1 MPSLATMLE
10 LWELSESMNGV
21 KRLLIV
27 EPCPGGHHFIPY
39 LLFLARAAMA
49 RGMEVSLLTTRSA
62 TGHPAFQM
70 LQASLPRELEVAFMP
85 ELPASGQGGVFGL
98 LRGQWDYWKVV
109 AAGYAALPPQA
120 RPDHVFVLSMDG
132 LDRMVALRG
141 SPFGRTPF
149 SGLFVH
155 LKFHWASLGI
165 APPGRLPMLQ
175 QWLFARLLA
184 MPRVHALAT
193 IDASLPG
200 WWQPRHPR
208 HAAKLRHV
216 PDPGHV
222 RIHETRVQARAA
234 LGLDPEAF
242 VVMVYGNISAAKN
255 LAALLRAAALG
266 GPSPVMLVAGQV
278 ADAECRACLASESA
292 LALQAAGRLR
302 VFDQFV
308 DLELE
313 QRLFSAADVLWL
325 GYARQVWGQSA
336 VLAQAASAGRPVLA
350 REGGWIGWMTRRHG
364 LGLCVDPLDPDQ
376 VNAALAQLRPG
387 QPAAEAA
394 REAAARFADQR
405 SEAAFAAAMLR
416 CLPGA

>member
-1 MPSLATMLE
+1 M
-10 LWELSESMNGV
+10 
-21 KRLLIV
+21 KLLVV
-27 EPCPGGHHFIPY
+27 EPDPGGHHFIPY
-39 LLFLARAAMA
+39 LLFFARQAQA
-49 RGMEVSLLTTRSA
+49 RGIEVSLLTTEAA
-62 TGHPAFQM
+62 TRHPAMAM
-70 LQASLPRELEVAFMP
+70 LQAGLARPLQVHPMPGLAVASGRRVAGLLQAQWNYWQAVATGFRN
-85 ELPASGQGGVFGL
+85 LPA
-98 LRGQWDYWKVV
+98 D
-109 AAGYAALPPQA
+109 A

-165 APPGRLPMLQ
+165 APPGRLPKLQ

-184 MPRVHALAT
+184 MRRVHALAT
-193 IDASLPG
+193 IDASLPD
-200 WWQPRHPR
+200 WWRPRHPR

-222 RIHETRVQARAA
+222 RIHETRAQARAA
-234 LGLDPEAF
+234 LGLDPAAF

-266 GPSPVMLVAGQV
+266 GPSPVVLVAGQV

-302 VFDQFV
+302 VFDRFV

-350 REGGWIGWMTRRHG
+350 REGGWIGWMTRHHA
-364 LGLCVDPLDPDQ
+364 LGLCVDPQDPDQ

-394 REAAARFADQR
+394 HEAAARFADQR